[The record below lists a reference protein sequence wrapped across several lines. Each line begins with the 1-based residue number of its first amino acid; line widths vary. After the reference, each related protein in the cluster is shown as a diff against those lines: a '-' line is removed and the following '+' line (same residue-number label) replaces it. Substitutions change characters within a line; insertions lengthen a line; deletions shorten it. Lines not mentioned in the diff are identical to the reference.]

1 MATPPDLLLDT
12 SALLERW
19 LDGPGSPAML
29 ELLARPELRGH
40 LFCAAHLEG
49 EFLAT
54 VNRHFRRH
62 QLDAPGLRAV
72 ITGFYQ
78 QFPDLFGIVP
88 ITADVLWRGHLILHT
103 HPLADVEACGVYHLA
118 ALGYAAAALDANPFL
133 FVSSEPPRL
142 QLARSL
148 GFLTFDPRSDAPA
161 DLLA

>member
-19 LDGPGSPAML
+19 LDGPGSASML

-49 EFLAT
+49 DFLAALNPS
-54 VNRHFRRH
+54 VRRH
-62 QLDAPGLRAV
+62 RRDPRALRAA

-78 QFPDLFGIVP
+78 QFPDVFAIVP

-103 HPLADVEACGVYHLA
+103 HPQVDVDAGGVYHLA
-118 ALGYAAAALDANPFL
+118 ALGYAAAALDSNPFL
-133 FVSSEPPRL
+133 FVAADPPRL
-142 QLARSL
+142 ALARRL
-148 GFLTFDPRSDAPA
+148 GFLTWDPTQAAPA
-161 DLLA
+161 ALLA